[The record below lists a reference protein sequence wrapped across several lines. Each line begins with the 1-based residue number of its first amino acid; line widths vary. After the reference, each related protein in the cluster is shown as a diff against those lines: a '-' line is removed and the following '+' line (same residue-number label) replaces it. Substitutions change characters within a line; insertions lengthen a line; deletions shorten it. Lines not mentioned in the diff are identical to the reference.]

1 MDLLPFPSIQ
11 EPPTRHI
18 PAKNWWNFG
27 IFAMLVDTKP
37 YNLENYITWPV
48 WKGKSC
54 EPSTFIFWVQN
65 VFQGRKLNA
74 PLYSSSW
81 LAGNKTERQ
90 NIMPFA
96 KFASVRRII
105 AWHTCICWWEASTTK
120 LGKQRKRNLQMSG
133 SLFVHFSAVGSG
145 GWGNHV
151 SLLLNTSRSRLP
163 SVKSWY
169 GHKNMTQ
176 LKRTPQLRIYLAYC
190 NYIKN
195 EWCLLVLLSIYTYTV
210 CIYKYTYIHL
220 ASSIPTIRQLG
231 SPNASSDLRPASG
244 RAALRENLNCQL
256 PGSSGENRFG
266 YLESTLPPIIGSG
279 E

>member
-1 MDLLPFPSIQ
+1 
-11 EPPTRHI
+11 
-18 PAKNWWNFG
+18 
-27 IFAMLVDTKP
+27 ML
-37 YNLENYITWPV
+37 I
-48 WKGKSC
+48 
-54 EPSTFIFWVQN
+54 
-65 VFQGRKLNA
+65 FQGRKLNA
-74 PLYSSSW
+74 PVYSYLW

-105 AWHTCICWWEASTTK
+105 AWHTCICWWEASTTE
-120 LGKQRKRNLQMSG
+120 LGKQKKRNLQMSG

-195 EWCLLVLLSIYTYTV
+195 EWCLLVSLSIYT
-210 CIYKYTYIHL
+210 IYIYSMNLQIYIHTPGIIDSYH
-220 ASSIPTIRQLG
+220 SSTWFSQRQLRLEAG
-231 SPNASSDLRPASG
+231 QRSC
-244 RAALRENLNCQL
+244 RATRKPQL
-256 PGSSGENRFG
+256 PTSRVQWWKSFWLPGCYSSSNH
-266 YLESTLPPIIGSG
+266 GSG